1 MGNGFCLLSFR
12 CNTITNKAL
21 ACLVAFHSTLDL
33 LRGLGLVAC
42 FFFFLGVYVVGFV
55 LSFLWVG
62 LGRFLAGLGFF
73 FIYLWL

>member
-42 FFFFLGVYVVGFV
+42 FLFFLGVYVIGFV
-55 LSFLWVG
+55 LSFLLVG
-62 LGRFLAGLGFF
+62 LGSFLAGLGLFL
-73 FIYLWL
+73 LWL